1 MNPNDTKNT
10 VGTDISASPPLW
22 KKILNTVFFHTCAYF
37 TVFTLILLIIQA
49 SAGDSNTAYVKPSR
63 FLLVLPFALFIALAD
78 VLFLLP
84 KLQKAVALL
93 FHCLIT
99 MLGFFFFMYLP
110 VSGSIQM
117 LPILLL
123 ALILYGIVM
132 TVCMIPTIVR
142 GKRAKKDA
150 VYTSVFSANASSE
163 KKPKR

>member
-1 MNPNDTKNT
+1 M
-10 VGTDISASPPLW
+10 
-22 KKILNTVFFHTCAYF
+22 
-37 TVFTLILLIIQA
+37 
-49 SAGDSNTAYVKPSR
+49 
-63 FLLVLPFALFIALAD
+63 VLPFALFIALAD

-142 GKRAKKDA
+142 GKKAKKDA